1 MRCKKISITFRPFI
15 YDAIKT
21 LSQQQQMSFSRFVET
36 EMAKIIEH
44 SGIIQAEQEPETCIT
59 RDEIL
64 RRSQSAKENCVMFD
78 TAEES
83 EEYIKSGKP
92 YGAIGFS
99 DPKEFMRSLHM

>member
-1 MRCKKISITFRPFI
+1 MKGKKISIAFRPFV
-15 YDAIKT
+15 YDAIYT
-21 LSQQQQMSFSRFVET
+21 LAQKQQMSFSRFVDT

-44 SGIIQAEQEPETCIT
+44 SGITQSEQEPETCIT

>member
-1 MRCKKISITFRPFI
+1 MRCKKISIAFRPFV

-44 SGIIQAEQEPETCIT
+44 SGIKQAEKEPETCIT

-64 RRSQSAKENCVMFD
+64 RRSKEAKENCVMFD
-78 TAEES
+78 TAEEA